1 MKPDRTHRSFRG
13 PALGGATCAAL
24 LVCLAAHSPAGQ
36 QDGAGTGRSL
46 EETRLVMGKWIE
58 TQQILSRERTEWQ
71 QGKEILLGRLELV
84 KKEIAELEEKIAAA
98 QGEIATA
105 EEKRAALV
113 AEEEELR
120 SAEGQLASAASS
132 MEGEVQRLYR
142 ALPPSLQGRLRQLHE
157 RIPADPAATRVAV
170 AERFQNVLGILNEA
184 NKANSELTVDFEV
197 RELADGKPSEVR
209 VLYVGLAQAYYVGAQ
224 GQAGVGRPSPDGWQ
238 WEPAPRSA
246 GDILTALEIF
256 QGKHS
261 PAFVPLPV
269 KLP

>member
-1 MKPDRTHRSFRG
+1 MNAHRTTRGFRMRS
-13 PALGGATCAAL
+13 LVCASCAGL
-24 LVCLAAHSPAGQ
+24 LCLAAYSPAGQ
-36 QDGAGTGRSL
+36 QDGASSNAPSL

-58 TQQILSRERTEWQ
+58 TQQILSRERIEWQ

-84 KKEIAELEEKIAAA
+84 KKEIAELEAEIAEA
-98 QGEIATA
+98 QGEISAT

-113 AEEEELR
+113 AEEGELQA
-120 SAEGQLASAASS
+120 AEAQLAGAATS
-132 MEGEVQRLYR
+132 MEAEVQRLYR
-142 ALPPSLQGRLRQLHE
+142 SLPGSLQGRLKQLHD
-157 RIPADPAATRVAV
+157 RIPSDPATTRVVV

-184 NKANSELTVDFEV
+184 NKSNSEIVVDYEV

-209 VLYVGLAQAYYVGAQ
+209 VLYVGLAQAYYVSAQ
-224 GQAGVGRPSPDGWQ
+224 GEAGVGRPTPDGWA
-238 WEPAPRSA
+238 WEPAPRAA
-246 GDILTALEIF
+246 GDILEALEIF